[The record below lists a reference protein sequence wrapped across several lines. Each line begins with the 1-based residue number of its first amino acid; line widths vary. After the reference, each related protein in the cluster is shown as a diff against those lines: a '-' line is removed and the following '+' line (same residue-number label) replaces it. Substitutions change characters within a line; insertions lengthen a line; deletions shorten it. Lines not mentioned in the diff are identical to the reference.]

1 MSATDGQRSP
11 AGLEAPA
18 GETVTAY
25 QSVALDQTAGD
36 EAVDGAIDGR
46 AMVVRRHGC
55 RRRVHVVFECEVAAD
70 EFGEFDAWLVL
81 DLGECP
87 SLDVAESSGH
97 DERPAP

>member
-18 GETVTAY
+18 GKTVTAY
-25 QSVALDQTAGD
+25 QPVVLDQTAGD

-46 AMVVRRHGC
+46 AMIGRRHGC
-55 RRRVHVVFECEVAAD
+55 RRRGHVVFEREVAAD

-87 SLDVAESSGH
+87 SLDLAESSGH